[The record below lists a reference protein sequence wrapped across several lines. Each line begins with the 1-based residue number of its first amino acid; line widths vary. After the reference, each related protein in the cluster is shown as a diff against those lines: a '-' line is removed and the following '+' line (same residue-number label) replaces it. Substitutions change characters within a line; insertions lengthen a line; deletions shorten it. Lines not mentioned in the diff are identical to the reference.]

1 MLKRIFFL
9 LWTGLL
15 VGNAFAQ
22 FPPQAPE
29 PGNDAIPAEDSRI
42 VGWATGCTVTPG
54 WQNIMDTTLGKTT
67 SGNELSVL
75 GAPDLDVLSLGDG
88 GSAIV
93 TFAAPLKDESGPDF
107 AVFEN
112 GFANPLNANEA
123 FLELA
128 FVAVSSDGIH
138 YVTFPA
144 TSLTPDTEQIDQTTF
159 GYTDARWLNNLAG
172 KYINNYGTPF
182 DLAELAD
189 SPNLD
194 IQNIRYIRL
203 TDVVGSIDPSF
214 ARYDHEGHIINDPFP
229 SPFPTG
235 GFDLNAVAVLHQQPT
250 GIATQTQEDDWQ
262 IWPIPAQDF
271 VAIKTKNQEEIQY
284 HIYSLDGRIWT
295 SGKGWGILKIP
306 VANLAPG
313 HYFMRCVSENGNNRI
328 LNFIKD

>member
-1 MLKRIFFL
+1 LVTVL
-9 LWTGLL
+9 LAGH
-15 VGNAFAQ
+15 AFAQ

-29 PGNDAIPAEDSRI
+29 PGNDAIAHDDNHI
-42 VGWATGCTVTPG
+42 VGWATGCTVTRG

-67 SGNELSVL
+67 SGNVHSAI
-75 GAPDLDVLSLGDG
+75 GAPGLNVLSLGDG

-93 TFAAPLKDESGPDF
+93 TFAAPIKDEPGPDF

-112 GFANPLNANEA
+112 GFANPQNAYEA

-144 TSLTPDTEQIDQTTF
+144 TSLTQDTSQIEQVTF
-159 GYTDARWLNNLAG
+159 GYTNAQLINNLAG

-194 IQNIRYIRL
+194 LQNIRYIRF
-203 TDVVGSIDPSF
+203 TDVVGAIDPSF

-235 GFDLNAVAVLHQQPT
+235 GFDLNAVGVLHQQPT
-250 GIATQTQEDDWQ
+250 GIVTQSPEDGWQ
-262 IWPIPAQDF
+262 LWPVPAHDF
-271 VAIKTKNQEEIQY
+271 VTIKAKNQQKIQY
-284 HIYSLDGRIWT
+284 RFYSLDGRLLT
-295 SGKGWGILKIP
+295 SGKGWSTLKIP
-306 VANLAPG
+306 VTNLAPG
-313 HYFMRCVSENGNNRI
+313 NYFIRCVSENGNTQT